1 MADVSND
8 PTQAGHSPEPNHGPE
23 RKRGGWLRKRAARL
37 ALFSIAALL
46 VTGLLAGL
54 ASGHSMSRFQK
65 ILNMK
70 ELNLTAEQSEQI
82 ADILIQTR
90 KEMIQLKAA
99 FKVSRIELAE
109 LLTEAQVDEAAVAD
123 KAEQIG
129 QSAQQLVQLRSTAAL
144 EVRRLLTPEQVKK
157 AKPRLMELLSR
168 SHGGWGHRGHKEYH
182 GGRGHGRH
190 GSRQ

>member
-1 MADVSND
+1 MADVPND
-8 PTQAGHSPEPNHGPE
+8 PTQLDNSP
-23 RKRGGWLRKRAARL
+23 KRNRAGWLRKRAKVL

-70 ELNLTAEQSEQI
+70 ELNLTGEQSEQI
-82 ADILIQTR
+82 ADIMTQTR

-109 LLTEAQVDEAAVAD
+109 LLTEEQVDEEAVAR

-129 QSAQQLVQLRSTAAL
+129 QSAQGLVRLWTGAAL
-144 EVRRLLTPEQVKK
+144 EVRGLLTPEQVKN

-168 SHGGWGHRGHKEYH
+168 GHGGGWGHRGH
-182 GGRGHGRH
+182 RGHGRH
-190 GSRQ
+190 GPRK

>member
-1 MADVSND
+1 MADEPND
-8 PTQAGHSPEPNHGPE
+8 PTQADNSPERN
-23 RKRGGWLRKRAARL
+23 RRGGWLRKRAKVL

-54 ASGHSMSRFQK
+54 ASGHSVSRFQK

-70 ELNLTAEQSEQI
+70 ELNLTDEQSEQI
-82 ADILIQTR
+82 ADIMTQTR

-109 LLTEAQVDEAAVAD
+109 LLTEEQVDEEAVAR

-129 QSAQQLVQLRSTAAL
+129 QSAQQLVQLWTGAAL
-144 EVRRLLTPEQVKK
+144 DVRGILTPEQVKS

-168 SHGGWGHRGHKEYH
+168 SHGGGWGHRGH
-182 GGRGHGRH
+182 RGHGRH
-190 GSRQ
+190 GPRQ